1 MYGFDLVTEGISAA
15 FWCSLWA
22 ATWAITLYAAPESNP
37 DWMLF
42 VAGTPLIYSHYV
54 RLFTFGSTKS
64 DGWIE

>member
-22 ATWAITLYAAPESNP
+22 AIWAITLHAAPESNP

-42 VAGTPLIYSHYV
+42 VAGTPLIYVLTLRAAIHFW
-54 RLFTFGSTKS
+54 LDK
-64 DGWIE
+64 E